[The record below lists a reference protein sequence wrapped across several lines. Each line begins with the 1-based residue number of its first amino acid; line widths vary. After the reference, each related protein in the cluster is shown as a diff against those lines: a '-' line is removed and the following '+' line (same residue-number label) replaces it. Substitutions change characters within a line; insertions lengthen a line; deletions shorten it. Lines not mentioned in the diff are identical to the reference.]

1 MEIYGANDTSLAGSI
16 VGTLTTPLGTFPF
29 SRFDS
34 IASSITGFGDL
45 IPQFALRWNA
55 GVYNYL
61 AYVTGDIPVG
71 AYDLTR
77 LANIGI
83 GRGAID
89 AGGGYTYFDQQTGRE
104 FSGVLG
110 LTYNLKNTATQYQSG
125 VDMHFDWGA
134 SQFVSKQVQVGLV
147 GYVYKQIGC
156 DSGSGD
162 RIGCLRSQVA
172 GIGPQLGFIV
182 PVGNMQGYLNSKV
195 IRSLQPT
202 TGPMAGMHG

>member
-89 AGGGYTYFDQQTGRE
+89 AGGGLHLF
-104 FSGVLG
+104 
-110 LTYNLKNTATQYQSG
+110 
-125 VDMHFDWGA
+125 
-134 SQFVSKQVQVGLV
+134 
-147 GYVYKQIGC
+147 
-156 DSGSGD
+156 
-162 RIGCLRSQVA
+162 
-172 GIGPQLGFIV
+172 
-182 PVGNMQGYLNSKV
+182 
-195 IRSLQPT
+195 
-202 TGPMAGMHG
+202 